1 MAGSSNALTKN
12 LSGDVG
18 LLTED
23 TFTQVIPYTEPATV
37 FGQGAGT
44 SRVSGSYDG
53 TDFTLTDVIDGS
65 SVFMAVRPAD
75 TVLAFDTISIV
86 DTTQASVTVPV
97 VQRSVIEDILQ
108 SLTTPTQVATG
119 AAQIVVRV
127 IGTDG
132 VPVPGVGISAS
143 TAELVA
149 YSTIGSWSDTE
160 TATDVSGLAVIGN
173 VVAASFPGGDL
184 TLRLTGA
191 VRLDEP
197 VRVARGFV
205 TLVNVVV
212 VVP

>member
-1 MAGSSNALTKN
+1 MAGAPSGTTKD

-23 TFTQVIPYTEPATV
+23 TFTQVIAFTETATV
-37 FGQGAGT
+37 FGEGSGA
-44 SRVSGSYDG
+44 RVSGSYDG
-53 TDFTLTDVIDGS
+53 TDFTLADVLVGS

-75 TVLAFDTISIV
+75 TTLTFDTISDV
-86 DTTQASVTVPV
+86 DTTPASVTLPV
-97 VQRSVIEDILQ
+97 VQRSVIEDIFL

-132 VPVPGVGISAS
+132 VPVPGVGIGAPS
-143 TAELVA
+143 AELVA
-149 YSTIGSWSDTE
+149 YSTLGSWSDTE

-173 VVAASFPGGDL
+173 IVAASFPGGDL

-191 VRLDEP
+191 VQLDES